1 MAPFYMAENDSMDT
15 PSIESTS
22 KHDGIARELLSLH
35 RQLSGMLYGLI
46 PKKIPTDDGAAPK
59 AAPTEMILLPPFF
72 LT

>member
-1 MAPFYMAENDSMDT
+1 MPGNDSMDT
-15 PSIESTS
+15 PSIESTLE
-22 KHDGIARELLSLH
+22 HEGIARELLSLP
-35 RQLSGMLYGLI
+35 RQLSGMLYGVI